1 MKSITTLEVLSIPSG
16 LDPRKLVDTMLGSQ
30 FMLCHDLPD
39 SRTFIITESDDAM
52 PRLSACMPGLKLRRA
67 EPAMRLF
74 SNATYMT
81 GVINAGKI
89 REGESPPILRDIYD
103 IFSGSSAGLLISFS
117 PITPK
122 AVKEIRRRVEEA
134 ASKKTLRL
142 TKSFGNKAGASNSSD
157 SVQMELFYG
166 SDEQQVLLSLIQM
179 LTEISLSN
187 GTCYKVS
194 FIAYGDSASAVVNYV
209 KSRVLVLE
217 ERRLKEDMLEG
228 IYEFS
233 KRAEAMPLPYSSA
246 SRLIEF
252 SPRIARETLVGSRYH
267 CADGS
272 VEIGDY
278 LAGSV
283 ASTNEKVSLDPR
295 VFNLGTVISGVP
307 GTGKTNV
314 AMNMVDQIR
323 KGSNSKIVVISPTS
337 EWNQLGVGLGAK
349 VIRLYSSEVR
359 FNLFKC
365 DSRIN
370 IERFYENL
378 SMLLASASNAG
389 PYKNSM
395 EKSLLYAFQKA
406 YSSTRAPD
414 PIDVYEEI
422 ENAVAE
428 QHGKRVGASVRYT
441 KHGENIMAGLENLR
455 LMLFKEQFAYQD
467 GIDFARLIDEGA
479 VFDLSEVSNNMKP
492 FFYALI
498 LNQVYSIADSFDEMG
513 NESLRLAI
521 CLEEAQLVFGE
532 DDQSAATMD
541 LKQRIQD
548 FRKKGIGLFLI
559 THNITEISIGIRRL
573 CQIKLYFRQSSDTAR
588 YACSDLLFTGEEEDT
603 IRDKLKSLDQGVCA
617 LSYITIEDSARI
629 PRKSIFVKASQYLP
643 ASQKAWGSKPN
654 SSPNACATVTI
665 TDSDL
670 KPKAHVKVAVFY
682 IGEMVYQGETDD
694 NGLVEVKST
703 LPNRPYKMH
712 VFGAKKK
719 DTRIFGIIG
728 GKSNAIR
735 F

>member
-1 MKSITTLEVLSIPSG
+1 MKPITTLEVLSIPSE

-30 FMLCHDLPD
+30 FMLCHDLPE

-52 PRLSACMPGLKLRRA
+52 PRLSAGLPGLKLRKA
-67 EPAMRLF
+67 EPTLRLF

-81 GVINAGKI
+81 GVINANKI
-89 REGESPPILRDIYD
+89 REGEIPPTLKDIYD
-103 IFSGSSAGLLISFS
+103 IFRGSSAGLLVPFS
-117 PITPK
+117 PVASKT
-122 AVKEIRRRVEEA
+122 VKEIRRRVEEA
-134 ASKKTLRL
+134 ASRKTLRL
-142 TKSFGNKAGASNSSD
+142 TKSFGNKSGASNSSD
-157 SVQMELFYG
+157 SVQMELFYN

-179 LTEISLSN
+179 LNEISLSN

-194 FIAYGDSASAVVNYV
+194 FIAYGDSASVVVNYV
-209 KSRVLVLE
+209 KSRILVLE
-217 ERRLKEDMLEG
+217 ERRLKEETMEG

-233 KRAEAMPLPYSSA
+233 KRADAMPFPYSSA

-252 SPRIARETLVGSRYH
+252 SPRIASETLVGSRYH
-267 CADGS
+267 GTSGDI
-272 VEIGDY
+272 EIGDY

-283 ASTNEKVSLDPR
+283 ALSNEKVRLDQR

-314 AMNMVDQIR
+314 AMNVIDQIR
-323 KGSNSKIVVISPTS
+323 KGSDSKIVVISPTG
-337 EWNQLGVGLGAK
+337 EWNGLGSGIGAK
-349 VIRLYSSEVR
+349 VVRLYSSDVR

-378 SMLLASASNAG
+378 AMLLASASNAG

-428 QHGKRVGASVRYT
+428 QHGKRVGSSVRYT

-467 GIDFARLIDEGA
+467 GIDFAKLIDEGA

-603 IRDKLKSLDQGVCA
+603 IRDKLKSLGQGVCA
-617 LSYITIEDSARI
+617 LSYITIDDSARI

-643 ASQKAWGSKPN
+643 TSQKTWESKAN
-654 SSPNACATVTI
+654 DSPNASATMAI
-665 TDSDL
+665 TGSDL
-670 KPKAHVKVAVFY
+670 KPKTHIKVAVFY
-682 IGEMVYQGETDD
+682 VGEMIYQGETDD
-694 NGLVEVKST
+694 NGLVEIKNT
-703 LPNRPYKMH
+703 LPDRPYKAH

-719 DTRIFGIIG
+719 DTRIFEIIG
-728 GKSNAIR
+728 GKPNAIR